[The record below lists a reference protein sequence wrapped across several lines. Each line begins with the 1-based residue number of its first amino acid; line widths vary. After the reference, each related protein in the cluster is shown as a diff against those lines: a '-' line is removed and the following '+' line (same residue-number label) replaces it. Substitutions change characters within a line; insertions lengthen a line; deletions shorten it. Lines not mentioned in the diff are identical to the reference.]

1 MTIIKRCPADATAGY
16 SVQRIPWVGLI
27 NERERQ
33 VERASEIM
41 ASGPTD
47 DPPMSVVIDAGLAH

>member
-1 MTIIKRCPADATAGY
+1 M
-16 SVQRIPWVGLI
+16 QRIPWVGLI
-27 NERERQ
+27 DERERQ
-33 VERASEIM
+33 PERASEIM